1 MKTVLLAGGLG
12 TRISEETDAK
22 PKPMIE
28 IGGKPILWHIMKL
41 YSAYGHKDFIVCCG
55 FKGSMIK
62 DYFLNFASR
71 MSDIEVDLSNNKF
84 TTLKSYAEPWKI
96 TLIDTG
102 LDSMTGG
109 RLKRIYDYVKDEE
122 DFFMTYGDGVS
133 NVNIKELYDFHK
145 KHGKIATMTVVKPP
159 GRFGSVEI
167 KNSKVENFIEKPAGD
182 NSFINGGFFVLK
194 PIAIKNYIE
203 GSKTIWEQEPLENLV
218 MDNELFAFAHNGFW
232 QPMDTLRDKRLLE
245 DLWESEN
252 PPWRVW

>member
-1 MKTVLLAGGLG
+1 MKTVLLAGGFG
-12 TRISEETDAK
+12 TRISEETDAR

-41 YSAYGHKDFIVCCG
+41 YSAYGHQDFVVCCG
-55 FKGSMIK
+55 FKGYMIK
-62 DYFLNFASR
+62 EYFMNFASH
-71 MSDIEVDLSNNKF
+71 MCDIEVDLSNNKY

-133 NVNIKELYDFHK
+133 NVNIKELYSFHK
-145 KHGKIATMTVVKPP
+145 NHGKLATMTVVKPP

-167 KNSKVENFIEKPAGD
+167 AGSRVENFIEKPLGD

-194 PIAIKNYIE
+194 PEVVKNYIE
-203 GSKTIWEQEPLENLV
+203 GIKTIWEKEPLENLV
-218 MDNELFAFAHNGFW
+218 LDKELHAYNHNGFW
-232 QPMDTLRDKRLLE
+232 QPMDTLRDKRLLD
-245 DLWESEN
+245 DLWESEKA
-252 PPWRVW
+252 PWRIW